1 MRKLSAFLLAFLF
14 LAPFVFT
21 EAQEVWTW
29 RNPIPK
35 GENLSGIAYGND
47 TYVAVGN
54 AGTILTSADGQNWEE
69 QITPVTGN
77 RGASLKAVAFGNGFF
92 AAVGIEGTIL
102 FSRNGKDWGIQTS
115 GTRIQL
121 NGISFGNGRF
131 VAVGSRGIILS
142 SIDAQNWDLSIV
154 NNEGHEYSDV
164 TFGNGIYVA
173 VGMDGVIISST
184 DGDNW
189 IPQVSGTTNWLR
201 GISFGNG
208 NFLAVGENG
217 TILSSG
223 NAVNW
228 AAQGSGTALS
238 LNDITFNN
246 GTFVAVGGG
255 GPLLSQAV
263 ILTSSSFQFWEPRET
278 ENVGSLVS
286 VAFNNG
292 SFVSIGIG
300 GRIITSPDTVEWTDQ
315 IRGTTAWLLGTEFL
329 NNRFFAVGLSGTLL
343 ASANGKTWSILD
355 SGISGSLSDLALG
368 NGRFVAIGGSGNLT
382 TSADGL
388 EWTAANTGTN
398 ANLNSITFGNQIFV
412 AVGNGSIIQTS
423 MNGGDWMTVQAA
435 ESPSSLEGVI
445 FGNGRFVAVG
455 RGNFATGNTKRSIM
469 TSTDGINWTEHD
481 HNGNGLN
488 DVTFAK
494 GIFVAVGDN
503 GNVQVSSDGMN
514 WNSFQAG
521 NESYQGVSFGKGLFT
536 AVGGA
541 GAIATSP
548 NGMNWLER
556 NSGTLKVL
564 FDVTSGAD
572 VFVTTGNNGTILTSG
587 EIHPPLSVRASRGQ
601 ATDRIRVA
609 WQEVSN
615 ASRYN
620 IYRNTENDRSNA
632 LLIQRDIATSFYD
645 DFTAEAGVV
654 FNYWVKAVN
663 SNETSDFSIVAR
675 GYRRIFSNR
684 ITSWGKNDNGQTNI
698 TPDLSQLTAASSGV
712 GFNLGLNPDG
722 TVTAWGRND
731 RGQASVPPGLSD
743 VVAVAAGFFHSLALK
758 SDGTVVAW
766 GLNNAGQATP
776 PIDLT
781 DVVSIVGG
789 GVHSLA
795 LKSDGRV
802 VAWGNNRV
810 GQTDIPEDLQN
821 VESIAAGA
829 IHNLVIKSDG
839 TVVAWGDNRFG
850 QIDVPVDLSDVIA
863 VTAGAQHS
871 LAVKSDGT
879 IIAWGDNSLGQLNVP
894 EIASGSVNS
903 TANAKGTI
911 NSQFNAGSVTSIA
924 AGLFHNIISLA
935 DGTVIAWGNDA
946 DGQTE
951 LPEALS
957 GVTEVVAGADHN
969 LALLGTGIPL
979 ISTVGPGL
987 LEVDPGSTAEF
998 TVVVEGQEPLSFQW
1012 RKDEQIIGGAT
1023 SSALTIN
1030 DVQSADAGNYTV
1042 EISNTI
1048 GTAFSSILTL
1058 VVDGS
1063 SGPNVLSQPKSQRVD
1078 SDTAVEL
1085 FVETE
1090 GDNRTYSWFMGE
1102 RGDTSNPVF
1111 DGGGNT
1117 IISTGN
1123 ESTLLTSSQSSTN
1136 FYWVR
1141 VTGAEGI
1148 TDSITAII
1156 SVISEVT
1163 VVPDEVAL
1171 DGSGTVVGFNI
1182 VHSNGNVFD
1191 QILLE
1196 GPLVTLRADPDQIT
1210 RASFIDEDEDIVQVE
1225 FSGSGTLTII
1235 LDADTFEEPAPPRKY
1250 NQPDVNYVKGR
1261 ASIVINGADDST
1273 FFSIF
1278 SVGRLN
1284 SVNQSLFPEEEVY
1297 DAQADVSYVEIINSS
1312 GMGGILCAN
1321 TNFSA
1326 STGNVGLNAL
1336 GVPVSVRVLIGDID
1350 ALGDAVPLLLFGDNS
1365 FTVEATNPGLRITG
1379 GDLVQTN
1386 ASSIVIAPS
1395 GSTTPGFETLISQNN
1410 VKSDGTTQPTQSINA
1425 TFSNTDGDVI
1435 PVTVVEETVE

>member
-1 MRKLSAFLLAFLF
+1 LLIA
-14 LAPFVFT
+14 FVFT
-21 EAQEVWTW
+21 DAQEVWTW
-29 RNPIPK
+29 RNPLPK

-47 TYVAVGN
+47 TFVAVGN

-142 SIDAQNWDLSIV
+142 STDAQNWDLSIV
-154 NNEGHEYSDV
+154 TNASHEYYDV
-164 TFGNGIYVA
+164 TFGNGNYVA
-173 VGMDGVIISST
+173 VGRDGVIISST

-189 IPQVSGTTNWLR
+189 VPQESGTTNWLR
-201 GISFGNG
+201 GITFGNG
-208 NFLAVGENG
+208 SFLAVGENG
-217 TILSSG
+217 TIISSG

-238 LNDITFNN
+238 LNDVAFNN

-255 GPLLSQAV
+255 GTLLSQAV
-263 ILTSSSFQFWEPRET
+263 ILTSASFQFWEPQDIAD
-278 ENVGSLVS
+278 VGSLES
-286 VAFNNG
+286 VTFSNN
-292 SFVSIGIG
+292 SFVSIGIR
-300 GRIITSPDTVEWTDQ
+300 GRIITSPDNTQWTDQ
-315 IRGTTAWLLGTEFL
+315 LRGPTAWLLGSKYL
-329 NNRFFAVGLSGTLL
+329 NNRFYSVGLSGTLL
-343 ASANGKTWSILD
+343 ASANGRTWTALD

-368 NGRFVAIGGSGNLT
+368 NGRFVAIGGSGNVT
-382 TSADGL
+382 TSANGV
-388 EWTAANTGTN
+388 EWTAGNTGTN
-398 ANLNSITFGNQIFV
+398 ANLNSIAFGNQIFV

-423 MNGGDWMTVQAA
+423 LNGVDWMTVQAA
-435 ESPSSLEGVI
+435 NSPSSLEGVF

-455 RGNFATGNTKRSIM
+455 RGNLATGSTKRSIM

-514 WNSFQAG
+514 WNTFLAG
-521 NESYQGVSFGKGLFT
+521 TASYQGVSFGKGLFT
-536 AVGGA
+536 AVGAA
-541 GAIATSP
+541 GTIATSP
-548 NGMNWLER
+548 NGMNWIER

-564 FDVTSGAD
+564 FDVAFGTD
-572 VFVTTGNNGTILTSG
+572 VFVTVGNSGTILTSG
-587 EIHPPLSVRASRGQ
+587 EIHLPLCVRASRGQ
-601 ATDRIRVA
+601 ATDRIRVY

-620 IYRNTENDRSNA
+620 VFRNTENDRSNA
-632 LLIQRDIATSFYD
+632 LLIQQDITTPFYD

-663 SNETSDFSIVAR
+663 QNETSDFSIVAR

-698 TPDLSQLTAASSGV
+698 TPDLSQLTAASSGI

-743 VVAVAAGFFHSLALK
+743 VIAVAAGFFHSLALK

-766 GLNNAGQATP
+766 GLNSAGQATP
-776 PIDLT
+776 PPDLT
-781 DVVSIVGG
+781 GVVAIAGG

-795 LKSDGRV
+795 LKSDGSV

-810 GQTDIPEDLQN
+810 GQMDIPEDLQN
-821 VESIAAGA
+821 VESIATGA
-829 IHNLVIKSDG
+829 IHNLAIKSDG

-850 QIDVPVDLSDVIA
+850 QIDVPAGLSDVIA

-894 EIASGSVNS
+894 DIASGSVIS
-903 TANAKGTI
+903 TANAKGNI
-911 NSQFNAGSVTSIA
+911 SSQFNAGSVTSIA
-924 AGLFHNIISLA
+924 SGLFHNIISLA
-935 DGTVIAWGNDA
+935 DGTVVAWGNDA

-951 LPEALS
+951 IPEALS

-987 LEVDPGSTAEF
+987 LELDPGSTAEF

-1012 RKDEQIIGGAT
+1012 RKDGQIIEGAA
-1023 SSALTIN
+1023 SNALNIN
-1030 DVQSADAGNYTV
+1030 NVQSTDAGSYTV

-1063 SGPNVLSQPKSQRVD
+1063 SGPKVISQPKSQRVD
-1078 SDTAVEL
+1078 SDTVVEL

-1090 GDNRTYSWFMGE
+1090 GDGSNYSWFMGE
-1102 RGDTSNPVF
+1102 RGDSSNPIS

-1117 IISTGN
+1117 ILSTGTQ
-1123 ESTLLTSSQSSTN
+1123 STLLTSPQSSTN

-1141 VTGAEGI
+1141 ITGAEGI
-1148 TDSITAII
+1148 TDSVTAIVTVKGEI
-1156 SVISEVT
+1156 T

-1196 GPLVTLRADPDQIT
+1196 GPLVTMRADPGQIT
-1210 RASFIDEDEDIVQVE
+1210 RASFMDEDDDIVQVE
-1225 FSGSGTLTII
+1225 YSGEGTLTII
-1235 LDADTFEEPAPPRKY
+1235 LDADTFEGPAPPRKY

-1261 ASIVINGADDST
+1261 PRILIDGADEST

-1284 SVNQSLFPEEEVY
+1284 SVNQSLFPEDEVY
-1297 DAQADVSYVEIINSS
+1297 DAQADVASVEVINAS

-1326 STGNVGLNAL
+1326 STGNVGLNAP
-1336 GVPVSVRVLIGDID
+1336 GVPVSVRVLMGDID

-1365 FTVEATNPGLRITG
+1365 FTVAAPNPGLRITG

-1386 ASSIVIAPS
+1386 GSSIVIAPS

-1410 VKSDGTTQPTQSINA
+1410 VKSDGTTQPTQSIDA
-1425 TFSNTDGDVI
+1425 IFSNADGEEI
-1435 PVTVVEETVE
+1435 AVTVEEETIE

>member
-1 MRKLSAFLLAFLF
+1 M
-14 LAPFVFT
+14 
-21 EAQEVWTW
+21 
-29 RNPIPK
+29 
-35 GENLSGIAYGND
+35 
-47 TYVAVGN
+47 
-54 AGTILTSADGQNWEE
+54 
-69 QITPVTGN
+69 
-77 RGASLKAVAFGNGFF
+77 
-92 AAVGIEGTIL
+92 
-102 FSRNGKDWGIQTS
+102 
-115 GTRIQL
+115 
-121 NGISFGNGRF
+121 
-131 VAVGSRGIILS
+131 
-142 SIDAQNWDLSIV
+142 
-154 NNEGHEYSDV
+154 
-164 TFGNGIYVA
+164 
-173 VGMDGVIISST
+173 
-184 DGDNW
+184 
-189 IPQVSGTTNWLR
+189 
-201 GISFGNG
+201 
-208 NFLAVGENG
+208 
-217 TILSSG
+217 
-223 NAVNW
+223 
-228 AAQGSGTALS
+228 
-238 LNDITFNN
+238 
-246 GTFVAVGGG
+246 
-255 GPLLSQAV
+255 
-263 ILTSSSFQFWEPRET
+263 
-278 ENVGSLVS
+278 GSLES

-300 GRIITSPDTVEWTDQ
+300 GRIITSTDTVEWTDQ
-315 IRGTTAWLLGTEFL
+315 IRGTTTWLLGTEFL

-398 ANLNSITFGNQIFV
+398 ANLNSIAFGNQIFV

-435 ESPSSLEGVI
+435 DSPSSLGGVI

-455 RGNFATGNTKRSIM
+455 RSNFATGNTKRSIM

-514 WNSFQAG
+514 WNTFLAG
-521 NESYQGVSFGKGLFT
+521 TASYHGVSFGKGLFT
-536 AVGGA
+536 AVGAA
-541 GAIATSP
+541 GTIATSP

-556 NSGTLKVL
+556 NSGTLKIL
-564 FDVTSGAD
+564 FDVASGTD
-572 VFVTTGNNGTILTSG
+572 VFVTVGNSGTILTSG

-632 LLIQRDIATSFYD
+632 LLIQRDIATPFYD

-731 RGQASVPPGLSD
+731 RGQTSVPPGLSD

-776 PIDLT
+776 PPDLT
-781 DVVSIVGG
+781 GVVAIAGG

-795 LKSDGRV
+795 LKSDG
-802 VAWGNNRV
+802 
-810 GQTDIPEDLQN
+810 
-821 VESIAAGA
+821 S
-829 IHNLVIKSDG
+829 
-839 TVVAWGDNRFG
+839 VVAWGDNRFG
-850 QIDVPVDLSDVIA
+850 QIDVPAGLSEVIA

-894 EIASGSVNS
+894 EIASRSLNS

-935 DGTVIAWGNDA
+935 DGTVVAWGNDA

-987 LEVDPGSTAEF
+987 LELDPGSTAEF

-1012 RKDEQIIGGAT
+1012 RKDGQIIEGAT

-1030 DVQSADAGNYTV
+1030 NVQSADASNYTV

-1048 GTAFSSILTL
+1048 GTAFSPILTL

-1063 SGPNVLSQPKSQRVD
+1063 SGPTILSQPKSQRVD
-1078 SDTAVEL
+1078 NETVVALS
-1085 FVETE
+1085 VETE
-1090 GDNRTYSWFMGE
+1090 GDGRTYTWFMGE
-1102 RGDTSNPVF
+1102 RGDTSNPLS

-1117 IISTGN
+1117 ILSSGTQ
-1123 ESTLLTSSQSSTN
+1123 STLMTNPSNGTN

-1141 VTGAEGI
+1141 ATGAEGI
-1148 TDSITAII
+1148 TDSVTAIV
-1156 SVISEVT
+1156 SVVSEVT

-1196 GPLVTLRADPDQIT
+1196 GPLLTLRADPDQIT

-1261 ASIVINGADDST
+1261 SSIVIDGADDST

-1365 FTVEATNPGLRITG
+1365 FTVAAPNPGLRITG

-1425 TFSNTDGDVI
+1425 TFSNADGDVI
-1435 PVTVVEETVE
+1435 PVTIEEETIE